1 MTGHWQ
7 WQELAWDS
15 PISPALATTALERL
29 TTATELGP
37 LVLELRADASG
48 AHWVVGTQTGRPGL
62 AALLSNPLP
71 VRLHRPEQPRLP
83 MTRAVRVMVRGQ
95 QVSHLPER
103 VTAAVRALYAALSSL
118 TGSQQVV
125 LQLLVGRRLSPAS
138 LAETPPPSL
147 WRQLL
152 VGYDAAQSS
161 ARASKPADEQHGA
174 AVCLRL

>member
-62 AALLSNPLP
+62 AALLSNHLP
-71 VRLHRPEQPRLP
+71 ARLHRSDQPRLP
-83 MTRAVRVMVRGQ
+83 MTRAVRVTVRGRR
-95 QVSHLPER
+95 S
-103 VTAAVRALYAALSSL
+103 VTCPSALLRRCAPSTLSF
-118 TGSQQVV
+118 
-125 LQLLVGRRLSPAS
+125 
-138 LAETPPPSL
+138 LA
-147 WRQLL
+147 
-152 VGYDAAQSS
+152 
-161 ARASKPADEQHGA
+161 
-174 AVCLRL
+174 